1 MIAAVIQ
8 ARMGSTRLPGKIM
21 KELSGRCILWHVAKR
36 ALSADKVD
44 QVIVATTTNPEDDAV
59 EEFCQK
65 NNFLFYRGSNEN
77 VLERY
82 YEAAKRFGVE
92 VIVRVTSDCP
102 LIDPSIISLCVEA
115 FKKSGCDY
123 VSNVV
128 PGPRT
133 FPRGLDAEVFSFGAL
148 ENAYKNASEAH
159 EKEHVT
165 PYIWK
170 NKNGEFK
177 LGETITASA
186 EYARNY
192 RLTIDYS
199 EDFELIKRIYQEF
212 YSPDKIIDVK
222 DAIGFLDKNSD
233 IAKINVHCEQKP
245 LK

>member
-1 MIAAVIQ
+1 MIAAIIQ
-8 ARMGSTRLPGKIM
+8 ARMGSTRLPGKIL
-21 KELSGRCILWHVAKR
+21 KDLSGQEVLWHVAKR

-59 EEFCQK
+59 EEFCKK
-65 NNFLFYRGSNEN
+65 NNFLFYRGSEEN

-82 YEAAKRFGVE
+82 YEAAKRFGAE
-92 VIVRVTSDCP
+92 VVIRITSDCP
-102 LIDPSIISLCVEA
+102 LIDPSVISLCVEA

-123 VSNVV
+123 ISNVV

-133 FPRGLDAEVFSFGAL
+133 FPRGLDVEVFSFESL
-148 ENAYKNASEAH
+148 EKAHKNASETH
-159 EKEHVT
+159 EKEHAT
-165 PYIWK
+165 PYIWE

-192 RLTIDYS
+192 RLTVDYP
-199 EDFELIKRIYQEF
+199 EDFELIKKIYQEF
-212 YSPDKIIDVK
+212 YRPDKIIDVR
-222 DAIGFLDKNSD
+222 DAVGFLDKNPD
-233 IAKINVHCEQKP
+233 IAKINANCEQKP